1 MARFRTPGRAG
12 KKCLASAQLQG
23 IREVQR
29 AQLPERNRR
38 RLRQPGPRKDRD
50 EMTSAPRPSVP
61 PSPSED
67 WHSLLRAA
75 LLRVPALPEDW
86 FKRMRKA
93 KLTFGDRVHC
103 PFLRPFFL
111 SPEDETR
118 VRTVA
123 ETVADLGERIASAAL
138 DDKHLFAQL
147 HLREEEER
155 LARIPAGF
163 GRACTASRLDAFLL
177 PDSLKFAEYNG
188 ESPAGAGYAETLA
201 EIFRELPMMGKFTQL
216 YEVHSYPLSAKL
228 LDALL
233 MSYLDWGG
241 SSTKP
246 QIAIVDWEDVPT
258 VSEFEILQQRF
269 EKMGIPT
276 LIADPRKLEWDGK
289 SLVAQDKKIDL
300 VYRRVLIN
308 DIVAKP
314 AECSALVKA
323 YSANAVCVANN
334 FRCKIPHVKAFFAVL
349 TDERNGALFSHG
361 ERELIR
367 KHIPWTRVVADVNT
381 AHYGQHIDLLAFIR
395 KERENL
401 VLKPSD
407 EYGGAGVTLGWETNE
422 ADWDMAIERALS
434 AKSGAWIVQERIPIR
449 REVFP
454 YIADIG
460 KVDYRDMLVDFA
472 PYLFRGKVCGFLTR
486 LSATGLANVTSG
498 GGQVPAFRISPR
510 GSAAS

>member
-1 MARFRTPGRAG
+1 MTAAAVPSP
-12 KKCLASAQLQG
+12 LASKPAG
-23 IREVQR
+23 HWRE
-29 AQLPERNRR
+29 ALLPVLANSPGFADQFFA
-38 RLRQPGPRKDRD
+38 RLRKSR
-50 EMTSAPRPSVP
+50 
-61 PSPSED
+61 
-67 WHSLLRAA
+67 
-75 LLRVPALPEDW
+75 
-86 FKRMRKA
+86 
-93 KLTFGDRVHC
+93 LTFGDRVLC

-111 SPEDETR
+111 SPEEEQH
-118 VRTVA
+118 VRIVA
-123 ETVADLGERIASAAL
+123 ETIATLGERVVAAAL
-138 DDKHLFAQL
+138 EDRALFAQF
-147 HLREEEER
+147 HLRPEEEG
-155 LARIPAGF
+155 LARLHAGYGF
-163 GRACTASRLDAFLL
+163 ASTASRLDAFLL

-201 EIFRELPMMGKFTQL
+201 EIFRELPVMGKFTQL

-228 LDALL
+228 LDALV

-258 VSEFEILQQRF
+258 VSEFEILKERF

-276 LIADPRKLEWDGK
+276 LIADPRELEWDGK
-289 SLVAQDKKIDL
+289 SLVAKDKKIDL

-349 TDERNGALFSHG
+349 TDEQNGGLFSHS

-367 KHIPWTRVVADVNT
+367 KHIPWTRVVADINT
-381 AHYGQHIDLLAFIR
+381 AHYGRPVELLAYIR

-407 EYGGAGVTLGWETNE
+407 EYGGTGVTLGWETNE
-422 ADWDMAIERALS
+422 AAWDEAIERALS
-434 AKSGAWIVQERIPIR
+434 ARNGVWIVQERIPIR

-454 YIADIG
+454 YIADVG

-472 PYLFRGKVCGFLTR
+472 PYLFRGKLCGFLTR

-498 GGQVPAFRISPR
+498 GGQVPAFRVSPR
-510 GSAAS
+510 S

>member
-1 MARFRTPGRAG
+1 
-12 KKCLASAQLQG
+12 
-23 IREVQR
+23 
-29 AQLPERNRR
+29 
-38 RLRQPGPRKDRD
+38 
-50 EMTSAPRPSVP
+50 MTSAPRPSVP
-61 PSPSED
+61 PSPAED
-67 WHSLLRAA
+67 WHSLLKTT
-75 LLRVPALPEDW
+75 LLRVPALPEDL

-111 SPEDETR
+111 SPGDEER
-118 VRTVA
+118 VRIVA
-123 ETVADLGERIASAAL
+123 ETIADLGERVATTAL
-138 DDKHLFAQL
+138 DHKDLFAQL

-155 LARIPAGF
+155 LARIPTGY
-163 GRACTASRLDAFLL
+163 GRASTASRLDAFLL

-188 ESPAGAGYAETLA
+188 ESPAGAGYAERLA
-201 EIFRELPMMGKFTQL
+201 EIFRELPMMGKFAQM
-216 YEVHSYPLSAKL
+216 YEVHSYPLSARL
-228 LDALL
+228 LDALVA
-233 MSYLDWGG
+233 SYMDWGG
-241 SSTKP
+241 SSAKP
-246 QIAIVDWEDVPT
+246 QVAIVDWEDVPT
-258 VSEFEILQQRF
+258 TSEFEILQERF
-269 EKMGIPT
+269 ERMGVPT
-276 LIADPRKLEWDGK
+276 LIADPRQLEWDGK

-349 TDERNGALFSHG
+349 TDEQNGGLFSHS

-434 AKSGAWIVQERIPIR
+434 AKNGVWIVQERIPIR

-454 YIADIG
+454 YIADVG

-472 PYLFRGKVCGFLTR
+472 PYLFRGKLCGFLTR

-498 GGQVPAFRISPR
+498 GGQVPAFRVSARSSP
-510 GSAAS
+510 SN